1 MKDHRKK
8 LAARAPLSQ
17 KTVVIA
23 GASSGIGRATALEF
37 ARRGSSLILLARRID
52 TLQQVAE
59 QCLDAGARLA
69 LAVQADVTKPEN
81 LRDAV
86 KIALEATGKI
96 DVWINNAGGGAVGTF
111 EEIPLDVHHKVIETN
126 LLGHINGTYH
136 VLPVFKQQGYG
147 TLINTISVGAF
158 APEPYVVAYSA
169 SKYGLRGFSESL
181 RCELLHWPD
190 IHVCDIFPAYID
202 TPGFQHAAN
211 YTGKKIKP
219 VPPVFEARRVAK
231 AMVRLARRPKDAV
244 NIGET
249 AGLYKAANAI
259 APALFRRVV
268 TGIMDN
274 YFHRAKPAS
283 IGTGHLFKSGENG
296 TGISGGWL
304 QETSP
309 AKKSLLFTA
318 VAAGLGVGFLLF
330 NRR

>member
-1 MKDHRKK
+1 MKGNRNRSG
-8 LAARAPLSQ
+8 ARTPLDQ

-23 GASSGIGRATALEF
+23 GASSGIGRAAALEF
-37 ARRGSSLILLARRID
+37 AKRGSSLILLARRLG
-52 TLQQVAE
+52 TPRQVAE
-59 QCLDAGARLA
+59 ECLEAGAKQA
-69 LAVQADVTKPEN
+69 LAVQADVTKGEN

-86 KIALEATGKI
+86 KIALEATGRI
-96 DVWINNAGGGAVGTF
+96 DVWINNAGGGAGTF

-126 LLGHINGTYH
+126 LFGHISGAYH

-181 RCELLHWPD
+181 RCELLHWPG
-190 IHVCDIFPAYID
+190 IHVCDVFPAYID

-219 VPPVFEARRVAK
+219 VPPVFEAKRVAR
-231 AMVRLARRPKDAV
+231 AMVRLAKYPKNAV
-244 NIGET
+244 NVGET
-249 AGLYKAANAI
+249 AGLYKAANAM
-259 APALFRRVV
+259 APTLFRRVV

-274 YFHRAKPAS
+274 YFSRAKPATM
-283 IGTGHLFKSGENG
+283 GTGHLFKSGEDG

-304 QETSP
+304 QKTSP
-309 AKKSLLFTA
+309 VKESFLLTA
-318 VAAGLGVGFLLF
+318 IAAGLGMGFLFF